1 MSNIKKKYNEIIK
14 NLEENIENKKDL
26 EYAKK
31 QLNILANAFLDEM
44 EAMEQFTETK
54 FQEIYKKQAIIEE
67 KMAYVEKTLNGIEK
81 DIYDVDDNYD
91 LEIVCPYCNY
101 EFVLDEDSTQ
111 KSEIECPECKNVI
124 EIDWDG
130 ESFEEGCSGHCS
142 SCSEQCNGENDEED
156 EDDDM

>member
-1 MSNIKKKYNEIIK
+1 MADLKKKYNEIIK
-14 NLEENIENKKDL
+14 NLEKNIENPKDL

-44 EAMEQFTETK
+44 EAMEEITETK
-54 FQEIYKKQAIIEE
+54 FNELYKKQDVIEE
-67 KMAYVEKTLNGIEK
+67 KMAYLEKTLNGIEK

-101 EFVLDEDSTQ
+101 EFVLDEESTQ

-130 ESFEEGCSGHCS
+130 ESFEGGCSGHCS
-142 SCSEQCNGENDEED
+142 SCGEQCSEQDEKD

>member
-1 MSNIKKKYNEIIK
+1 MADLKKKYNEIIK

-31 QLNILANAFLDEM
+31 QVNILANAFLDEM
-44 EAMEQFTETK
+44 EEMEKLTETK
-54 FQEIYKKQAIIEE
+54 FEELYKKQDKIEE
-67 KMAYVEKTLNGIEK
+67 KMAYLEKTLDGIEK

-101 EFVLDEDSTQ
+101 EFILDEESTQ
-111 KSEIECPECKNVI
+111 KSEIECPECNNVI

-130 ESFEEGCSGHCS
+130 ESLEGGCSGHCS
-142 SCSEQCNGENDEED
+142 SCSEQCGEEQE